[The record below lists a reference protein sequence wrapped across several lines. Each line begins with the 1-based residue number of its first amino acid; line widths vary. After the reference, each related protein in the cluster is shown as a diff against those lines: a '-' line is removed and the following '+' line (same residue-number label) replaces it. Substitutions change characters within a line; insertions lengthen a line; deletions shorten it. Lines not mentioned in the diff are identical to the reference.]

1 MGKHGAREIISIL
14 LSIAMVSASV
24 PTPAIA
30 EVAGVQQPGTQAE
43 LTAPAATD
51 EQPEESAGDDAGQD
65 SSAADDAGVDIGA
78 PDESAETESA
88 AKAAVPAEEPAAQEE
103 TTEPESDADAQTVTS
118 VSDYATLLSL
128 LKTLDGYA
136 KDYAASHSGED
147 ATELVLNFVRTGVER
162 YNDGNWKIL
171 AGEEKTAFVTYVSEQ
186 DAANGTSVM
195 ALRDIEVMAAP
206 SGEDMD
212 FGHIFGTL
220 DITYHMA
227 KTNPTEAQSDADLGG
242 WAGDVCDL
250 LDFTHDKVS
259 DTDVDTMADQIRT
272 TYLGVD
278 DPEGHEFSWT
288 DVYGDLDAVYIM
300 DGLKSGK
307 TVSTVFSQYYNTYLT
322 NSSRAKYFLKSRFGF
337 TSGTKDQVRQL
348 IAEAYKSNQMIATLE
363 GSRNLTDV
371 DDNLRLANCYAWADY
386 LCEQAGITSG
396 STTGNPYYTVFSQK
410 DSTLAPGVTQSIRT
424 ATTADKK
431 QIIYYIATADVAR
444 NDVMVQA
451 NYKDN
456 AGGPPWGMQRLTD
469 QMAAAKTNHSDPT
482 SDRYIANYNPVVG
495 VNADFYDMTTGKPT
509 GALVMEGTEY
519 SPVGNEGF
527 FGILDDGTAIM
538 GDASV
543 YAANKNH
550 IVEAVG
556 TNYDLVKDG
565 KMAFTPGSDYYNNR
579 ASRTCVG
586 ITADGRVVLMALD
599 GRQEPVSAGGS
610 AEEMA
615 QIMLD
620 AGCVVAANLDGGGS
634 TTFAAKEEGADEV
647 TVVNNPSD
655 GYARSVSSTLMV
667 VSTAK
672 PSNEF
677 DHAVVSTDYDYLAV
691 GASQEVTTSGV
702 SVSGESAAIP
712 EGATLRVSDTSKGHL
727 DGTTFVADALGD
739 VTIELVSGDTVLGSK
754 TLHVVQPD
762 KVAFSKASISAVYE
776 QPVELPIVATYNGN
790 PVAVT
795 PQNVMAGYIDSKGN
809 PVTDGD
815 AATVTGFT
823 FTGHEASGVRTVT
836 VGAALIVNGQPDTST
851 AATATVNLY
860 KANEAIFDFS
870 KATAGD
876 RTLALLREVSNSQ
889 EIDGNYYLIEDPSQP
904 MVTSYTY
911 GMDMSTIPV
920 PDSMTELVKLLPG
933 GDQAGSTAWSFLMQ
947 LAERVSVLTNVTIT
961 LKVDPN
967 FDVDYSG
974 LTISND
980 YFTLTS
986 ATLDEATNTL
996 TIKCNWIDQDHEI
1009 DPTTANPM
1017 CVLSGLKF
1025 TPKDDAAWDEKEC
1038 LKPTNTCSVAY
1049 DIYLR
1054 SNALYSL
1061 GNQQSFQEKYGIYAF
1076 ENPDVQFN
1084 GGNERGAHFSN
1095 TYKSLDDT
1103 YTLDKHSKNGWVLES
1118 DGKYYYYKDNVVL
1131 TGYQELPDVDGTGSY
1146 WFDLGTDGASK
1157 GKVSGLFQMGDDL
1170 YFAENGLLQSGW
1182 QNQKDE
1188 NGTRQYYFFNT
1199 ASHKAV
1205 DGNQTIGGYHYVFK
1219 DKKLIRGELVTR
1231 PNGDIW
1237 YMWAGSWAS
1246 QTWMTIDGKQYYF
1259 RSGYQAATGIYGF
1272 NIGGTNV
1279 HYVFGKDGVW
1289 QEDLNGFYTADN
1301 GRTYLVKDGI
1311 IDKYPGLVYI
1321 DGYYYYFTYDN
1332 IAYMVKD
1339 GTYWVDKTNGLL
1351 PQGNYKFDEQGRMI
1365 LSGTY
1370 TVTWKNWDGSVLE
1383 KDTYV
1388 KAGEMAKYDGATPTR
1403 DADENFSYTFKGWDK
1418 EPAGVT
1424 ADVTYTAQYTKTGW
1438 LTDDKGT
1445 TYLIDDEV
1453 AYKDQIGWVD
1463 GKAYYFDK
1471 DGYLKATG
1479 LVRYVKDD
1487 GEVNY
1492 YCFIDG
1498 GRAVTSADYP
1508 EGGDYWVSEEAANGL
1523 LPEWG
1528 YRFGADGVIEHDPDT
1543 SKNGTVKED
1552 DGNLYR
1558 YVDGVRVH
1566 VGMFEEDGAIYYA
1579 RSNGQLVVG
1588 RSYWCE
1594 RTNGIKPAGSYEFD
1608 EKGRLVEPE
1617 AHADGIFPEDG
1628 SLWYYQGGERS
1639 YAGLIRVDGKY
1650 YYVRT
1655 SGELAHGQR
1664 YWITK
1669 TNVLLPE
1676 GSYEFDENGVLQ
1688 VPEAPKEG
1696 IVSEDGSLY
1705 YYENGVRVHKGLF
1718 QLDGSYYYA
1727 RTSGELVHGRSYWVT
1742 DTNGL
1747 MAQGSYQFAD
1757 DGKMV
1762 DPRPA
1767 DASKDGIVSEEGSLF
1782 YYEGGVRTHKGLF
1795 LKDGAYYYA
1804 RTSGELVHGRS
1815 YWVTD
1820 TNGLMAQGS
1829 YAFGDDG
1836 KMVVE

>member
-1 MGKHGAREIISIL
+1 MGKRGTREIISIL
-14 LSIAMVSASV
+14 LSIAMVGTSV
-24 PTPAIA
+24 PTQAWA
-30 EVAGVQQPGTQAE
+30 EVASELRAGSQTELAETTSVDERAEATEPTSEQGKTTERGT
-43 LTAPAATD
+43 
-51 EQPEESAGDDAGQD
+51 
-65 SSAADDAGVDIGA
+65 SAADDAGIAQGA
-78 PDESAETESA
+78 TTAAAQAEGTATEA
-88 AKAAVPAEEPAAQEE
+88 EPQPEVTEAEEPAVD
-103 TTEPESDADAQTVTS
+103 TEAATS

-128 LKTLDGYA
+128 LKVLDGYA
-136 KDYAASHSGED
+136 KTYAASHSGED

-162 YNDGNWKIL
+162 YTDGNWKIL
-171 AGEEKTAFVTYVSEQ
+171 AGEENTAFVSYVGEQ

-195 ALRDIEVMAAP
+195 ALRGIEAMTIP
-206 SGEDMD
+206 SGEQMD
-212 FGHIFGTL
+212 FGHVFGTL

-250 LDFTHDKVS
+250 LDFTNGKVTG
-259 DTDVDTMADQIRT
+259 TDVGAMADEIRT

-307 TVSTVFSQYYNTYLT
+307 TVSTIFSQYYNSYLT
-322 NSSRAKYFLKSRFGF
+322 TANRAKYFLQSRFGF
-337 TSGTKDQVRQL
+337 TSGTKDQVRKL
-348 IAEAYKSNQMIATLE
+348 ISDAYKSNSMIATLE
-363 GSRNLTDV
+363 GSRSLTDV

-386 LCEQAGITSG
+386 LSEQAGISSG
-396 STTGNPYYTVFSQK
+396 TTGNPYYTVFSQK
-410 DSTLAPGVTQSIRT
+410 DSTLAPGVSQSIRT
-424 ATTADKK
+424 ATTADNK

-444 NDVMVQA
+444 NDVTVQA

-456 AGGPPWGMQRLTD
+456 AGGPPWGMQRVTD
-469 QMAAAKTNHSDPT
+469 QMAAAKANHSDPT
-482 SDRYIANYNPVVG
+482 SDRYVANYNPVVG

-519 SPVGNEGF
+519 SPVGTEGF

-543 YAANKNH
+543 YEANKDH

-565 KMAFTPGSDYYNNR
+565 KMAFTPGSDYYSNR

-586 ITADGRVVLMALD
+586 ITADGRVVLMVLD
-599 GRQEPVSAGGS
+599 GRREPVSAGGS

-615 QIMLD
+615 QIMID
-620 AGCVVAANLDGGGS
+620 AGCVQAANLDGGGS

-655 GYARSVSSTLMV
+655 GYARSVSSSLMV
-667 VSTAK
+667 VSTAR
-672 PSNEF
+672 PSTEF
-677 DHAVVSTDYDYLAV
+677 DHAVVSTEYDYLAV

-727 DGTTFVADALGD
+727 DGTAFVADALGD

-762 KVAFSKASISAVYE
+762 KVAFSKSSISAVYE
-776 QPVELPIVATYNGN
+776 QPTELPIVATYNGN

-795 PQNVMAGYIDSKGN
+795 TQNVLAGYIDASGN

-815 AATVTGFT
+815 IATVTGFT

-836 VGAALIVNGQPDTST
+836 VGAALIVDGQPDTST

-870 KATAGD
+870 KATKGD
-876 RTLALLREVSNSQ
+876 SSLALLREVSNSTVT
-889 EIDGNYYLIEDPSQP
+889 DGDYYLVVDPGQP

-911 GMDMSTIPV
+911 ALDMTTIPI

-933 GDQAGSTAWSFLMQ
+933 GDQAGATAWGFLMQ

-967 FDVDYSG
+967 FDVDFSG

-980 YFTLTS
+980 YFKLTS
-986 ATLDEATNTL
+986 ATLDAATNTL
-996 TIKCNWIDQDHEI
+996 TIKCNWIDQEAAI
-1009 DPTTANPM
+1009 DASTANPM
-1017 CVLSGLKF
+1017 CILSGLKL
-1025 TPKDDAAWDEKEC
+1025 TPKSDAAWDEKDC
-1038 LKPTNTCSVAY
+1038 LTPTNTCSVAY

-1054 SNALYSL
+1054 SSALYSL
-1061 GNQQSFQEKYGIYAF
+1061 GSQESVQQKYGIYAF
-1076 ENPDVQFN
+1076 ENPDVQYN
-1084 GGNERGAHFSN
+1084 GANEKGAHFSN

-1103 YTLDKHSKNGWVLES
+1103 YTLDKHTKNGWVLES
-1118 DGKYYYYKDNVVL
+1118 NGKYYYYKDNVAL

-1146 WFDLGTDGASK
+1146 WFDLGTDGASN

-1170 YFAENGLLQSGW
+1170 YFAENGVLKSGW

-1199 ASHKAV
+1199 SSYKAV
-1205 DGNQTIGGYHYVFK
+1205 DGEQTIGGYHYVFK

-1339 GTYWVDKTNGLL
+1339 GTYWVDKTNDLL
-1351 PQGNYKFDEQGRMI
+1351 PQGNYQFDEQGRMI

-1388 KAGEMAKYDGATPTR
+1388 KAGETAKYDGATPTR
-1403 DADENFSYTFKGWDK
+1403 AADDNFSYTFKGWDK
-1418 EPAGVT
+1418 EPTGVT

-1445 TYLIDDEV
+1445 TYIIDDQV
-1453 AYKDQIGWVD
+1453 AYKGQIGWVD
-1463 GKAYYFDK
+1463 GKAYYFDE
-1471 DGYLKATG
+1471 DGYLKAAG

-1487 GEVNY
+1487 GTVNY
-1492 YCFIDG
+1492 YCFVEG
-1498 GRAVTSADYP
+1498 GSAVTSADY
-1508 EGGDYWVSEEAANGL
+1508 EQGKDYWVSAEMTNGL

-1528 YRFGADGVIEHDPDT
+1528 YHFDANGVIEHDADT
-1543 SKNGTVKED
+1543 SKNGTVKES

-1558 YVDGVRVH
+1558 YIDGIRVH
-1566 VGMFEEDGAIYYA
+1566 VGMFEENGAIYYA

-1588 RSYWCE
+1588 QSYWCE
-1594 RTNGIKPAGSYEFD
+1594 RTNGIKPVGSYEFD
-1608 EKGRLVEPE
+1608 DQGRLVEPE
-1617 AHADGIFPEDG
+1617 VHADGIVAEDG
-1628 SLWYYQGGERS
+1628 SLFYYKDGKRY
-1639 YAGLIRVDGKY
+1639 YAGLIQIDGKY

-1655 SGELAHGQR
+1655 SGELAHSR
-1664 YWITK
+1664 KYWITK
-1669 TNVLLPE
+1669 TNGLLPE
-1676 GSYEFDENGVLQ
+1676 ASYEFDDQGVLQLPKEGIVSEEGSLYYYENGVRTHKGLFEKDGAYYYARTSGELVHGQ
-1688 VPEAPKEG
+1688 KYWITDTNGLMAQGSYQFADDGKMVDPRPVDATKEG

-1718 QLDGSYYYA
+1718 QQDGAYYYA
-1727 RTSGELVHGRSYWVT
+1727 RTSGELVHGRFYWIT

-1762 DPRPA
+1762 
-1767 DASKDGIVSEEGSLF
+1767 
-1782 YYEGGVRTHKGLF
+1782 
-1795 LKDGAYYYA
+1795 
-1804 RTSGELVHGRS
+1804 
-1815 YWVTD
+1815 
-1820 TNGLMAQGS
+1820 
-1829 YAFGDDG
+1829 
-1836 KMVVE
+1836 VE

>member
-1 MGKHGAREIISIL
+1 MGKRGIRGFLSVV
-14 LSIAMVSASV
+14 LSIAMVGTSV
-24 PTPAIA
+24 PSMAFA
-30 EVAGVQQPGTQAE
+30 EVADE
-43 LTAPAATD
+43 LKAGGQTELVEVTSSDAPSQDTNDVATD
-51 EQPEESAGDDAGQD
+51 GTAEETATEGET
-65 SSAADDAGVDIGA
+65 
-78 PDESAETESA
+78 PSAEDDST
-88 AKAAVPAEEPAAQEE
+88 
-103 TTEPESDADAQTVTS
+103 SDATASTAETMSNEADTQDDVSAQGEATIFTS
-118 VSDYATLLSL
+118 VTDYDTLLSL

-136 KDYAASHSGED
+136 KTYAASHSGED

-171 AGEEKTAFVTYVSEQ
+171 AGEENTAFVTYVGEQ
-186 DAANGTSVM
+186 DAANSTSVM
-195 ALRDIEVMAAP
+195 ALRDIEAMTVP
-206 SGEDMD
+206 SGEQMD
-212 FGHIFGTL
+212 FGHVFGTL

-250 LDFTHDKVS
+250 LDFTNGKVAG
-259 DTDVDTMADQIRT
+259 TDVDAMADQIRT
-272 TYLGVD
+272 TYFGVD

-307 TVSTVFSQYYNTYLT
+307 TVSTVFSQYYNSYLT
-322 NSSRAKYFLKSRFGF
+322 MASRAKYFLQSRFGF
-337 TSGTKDQVRQL
+337 TSGTKAQVRQL
-348 IAEAYKSNQMIATLE
+348 IADAYKSNQMIATLE

-371 DDNLRLANCYAWADY
+371 DANLRLANCYVWADY

-396 STTGNPYYTVFSQK
+396 STAGNPYYTVFSQK

-424 ATTADKK
+424 ATTADNK
-431 QIIYYIATADVAR
+431 QIIYYVATADVAR

-456 AGGPPWGMQRLTD
+456 AGGPPWGMQRVTD

-482 SDRYIANYNPVVG
+482 SSRYIANYNPVVG
-495 VNADFYDMTTGKPT
+495 VNADFYDMTTGKPI

-527 FGILDDGTAIM
+527 FGVLDDGTAIM
-538 GDASV
+538 GDKTV
-543 YAANKNH
+543 YEANKDH

-586 ITADGRVVLMALD
+586 ITADGRVVLMVLD

-615 QIMLD
+615 QIMID

-911 GMDMSTIPV
+911 GMDMSTIPI
-920 PDSMTELVKLLPG
+920 PESMTELVKLLPG

-980 YFTLTS
+980 YFKFTS

-1025 TPKDDAAWDEKEC
+1025 TPKDDAVWDEKEC

-1084 GGNERGAHFSN
+1084 GANEKGAHFSN

-1103 YTLDKHSKNGWVLES
+1103 YTLDKHSKNGWVLET
-1118 DGKYYYYKDNVVL
+1118 DGKYYYYKDNVAL
-1131 TGYQELPDVDGTGSY
+1131 TGYQELPDLDGSGSY
-1146 WFDLGTDGASK
+1146 WFELGTDGASK

-1170 YFAENGLLQSGW
+1170 YFAENGVLQSGW

-1199 ASHKAV
+1199 ESHKAV
-1205 DGNQTIGGYHYVFK
+1205 DGEQTIGGYHYVFR

-1246 QTWMTIDGKQYYF
+1246 QQWMTIDGKQYYF

-1339 GTYWVDKTNGLL
+1339 GTYWVDKTNDLL

-1388 KAGEMAKYDGATPTR
+1388 KAGETAKYDGATPTR
-1403 DADENFSYTFKGWDK
+1403 AADDNFSYTFKGWDK
-1418 EPAGVT
+1418 EPTGVT

-1445 TYLIDDEV
+1445 TYIIDDQV
-1453 AYKDQIGWVD
+1453 AYKGQIGWVD
-1463 GKAYYFDK
+1463 GKAYYFDE
-1471 DGYLKATG
+1471 DGYLKAAG

-1487 GEVNY
+1487 GTVNY
-1492 YCFIDG
+1492 YCFVEG
-1498 GRAVTSADYP
+1498 GSAVTSADY
-1508 EGGDYWVSEEAANGL
+1508 EQGKDYWVSA
-1523 LPEWG
+1523 
-1528 YRFGADGVIEHDPDT
+1528 GATT
-1543 SKNGTVKED
+1543 S
-1552 DGNLYR
+1552 
-1558 YVDGVRVH
+1558 
-1566 VGMFEEDGAIYYA
+1566 M
-1579 RSNGQLVVG
+1579 
-1588 RSYWCE
+1588 
-1594 RTNGIKPAGSYEFD
+1594 P
-1608 EKGRLVEPE
+1608 
-1617 AHADGIFPEDG
+1617 
-1628 SLWYYQGGERS
+1628 
-1639 YAGLIRVDGKY
+1639 
-1650 YYVRT
+1650 
-1655 SGELAHGQR
+1655 
-1664 YWITK
+1664 
-1669 TNVLLPE
+1669 
-1676 GSYEFDENGVLQ
+1676 
-1688 VPEAPKEG
+1688 
-1696 IVSEDGSLY
+1696 
-1705 YYENGVRVHKGLF
+1705 
-1718 QLDGSYYYA
+1718 
-1727 RTSGELVHGRSYWVT
+1727 
-1742 DTNGL
+1742 
-1747 MAQGSYQFAD
+1747 MA
-1757 DGKMV
+1757 
-1762 DPRPA
+1762 
-1767 DASKDGIVSEEGSLF
+1767 
-1782 YYEGGVRTHKGLF
+1782 
-1795 LKDGAYYYA
+1795 
-1804 RTSGELVHGRS
+1804 
-1815 YWVTD
+1815 
-1820 TNGLMAQGS
+1820 
-1829 YAFGDDG
+1829 
-1836 KMVVE
+1836 